1 MQLQLLNSKVQI
13 HFLLL
18 DENSHALGKQN
29 QLAISLSYLL
39 SLKVEPTPQM
49 IAGQH
54 IDIRD
59 TF

>member
-39 SLKVEPTPQM
+39 SPKVEPTPQM
-49 IAGQH
+49 IAGH
-54 IDIRD
+54 SEH
-59 TF
+59 

>member
-39 SLKVEPTPQM
+39 SPKVEPTPQM
-49 IAGQH
+49 IAGQN